1 MFCVFL
7 ITFAHR
13 KLIIFHI
20 DDMANNK
27 THSMAER
34 WRISHEWNKRT
45 GLYSFMGRI
54 VVKLLIIIALIV
66 GVVLLLNHFFNLEQ
80 IIKDYIFEHDDAG
93 VLTIFLISESFLGWI
108 PPDLFIM
115 WSDQF
120 EKPVL
125 WLTILGTISYI
136 GGMNAYWIGK
146 LALKFPKFRTWLES
160 RNAEFFVRI
169 RKWGGIIIILAA
181 LFPLPFATTT
191 LAAGMVKYPLKQTLI
206 FGLSR
211 YIRFYLYG
219 AMIFFGM
226 DQLL

>member
-1 MFCVFL
+1 MSK
-7 ITFAHR
+7 IEKSFAE
-13 KLIIFHI
+13 KL
-20 DDMANNK
+20 
-27 THSMAER
+27 
-34 WRISHEWNKRT
+34 RIRHAYNKRT
-45 GLYSFMGRI
+45 GLYKFMGQI
-54 VVKLLIIIALIV
+54 VIKLLVIIAIIV
-66 GVVLLLNHFFNLEQ
+66 GIVLLLNHFFNLSQ
-80 IIKDYIFEHDDAG
+80 IIEDYIFSHDTPG
-93 VLTIFLISESFLGWI
+93 VLTLFLISETVLGWI

-115 WSDQF
+115 WSDKF
-120 EKPVL
+120 NAPLL

-136 GGMNAYWIGK
+136 GGMNAYFIGK
-146 LALKFPKFRTWLES
+146 IALKFPRFRRWLEN
-160 RNAEFFVRI
+160 RNAVFFERI

>member
-1 MFCVFL
+1 MSK
-7 ITFAHR
+7 IEKSFAE
-13 KLIIFHI
+13 KL
-20 DDMANNK
+20 
-27 THSMAER
+27 
-34 WRISHEWNKRT
+34 RIRHAYNKRT
-45 GLYSFMGRI
+45 GLYKFMGQI
-54 VVKLLIIIALIV
+54 VIKLLVIIAIIV
-66 GVVLLLNHFFNLEQ
+66 GIVLVLNHFFNLSQ
-80 IIKDYIFEHDDAG
+80 IIEDYIFSHDTPG
-93 VLTIFLISESFLGWI
+93 VLTLFLISETVLGWI

-115 WSDQF
+115 WSDKF
-120 EKPVL
+120 NAPLL
-125 WLTILGTISYI
+125 WLTILGTISYV
-136 GGMNAYWIGK
+136 GGMNAYFIGK
-146 LALKFPKFRTWLES
+146 IALKFPRFRRWLEN
-160 RNAEFFVRI
+160 RNAVFFERI

>member
-1 MFCVFL
+1 MSK
-7 ITFAHR
+7 IEKTFAE
-13 KLIIFHI
+13 KL
-20 DDMANNK
+20 
-27 THSMAER
+27 
-34 WRISHEWNKRT
+34 RIRHAYNKRT
-45 GLYSFMGRI
+45 GLYKFMAQI
-54 VVKLLIIIALIV
+54 VAKLLVIIAIIV
-66 GVVLLLNHFFNLEQ
+66 GIVLLLNHFFNLSQ
-80 IIKDYIFEHDDAG
+80 IIEDYIFSHDTPG
-93 VLTIFLISESFLGWI
+93 VLTLFLISETVLGWI

-115 WSDQF
+115 WSDKF
-120 EKPVL
+120 NAPLL
-125 WLTILGTISYI
+125 WLTILGTISYV
-136 GGMNAYWIGK
+136 GGMNAYFIGK
-146 LALKFPKFRTWLES
+146 IALKFPRFRRWLEN
-160 RNAEFFVRI
+160 RNAVFFERI

>member
-1 MFCVFL
+1 MSK
-7 ITFAHR
+7 IEKSFAE
-13 KLIIFHI
+13 KL
-20 DDMANNK
+20 
-27 THSMAER
+27 
-34 WRISHEWNKRT
+34 RIRHAYNKRT
-45 GLYSFMGRI
+45 GLYKFMGQI
-54 VVKLLIIIALIV
+54 VIKLLVIIAIIV
-66 GVVLLLNHFFNLEQ
+66 GIVLLLNHFFNLSQ
-80 IIKDYIFEHDDAG
+80 IIEDYIFSHDTPG
-93 VLTIFLISESFLGWI
+93 VLTLFLISETVLGWI

-115 WSDQF
+115 WSDKF
-120 EKPVL
+120 NAPLL

-136 GGMNAYWIGK
+136 GGMNAYFIGK
-146 LALKFPKFRTWLES
+146 IALKFPRFRRWLEN
-160 RNAEFFVRI
+160 RNAVFFERI

-226 DQLL
+226 DQLM

>member
-1 MFCVFL
+1 MSK
-7 ITFAHR
+7 IEKSFAE
-13 KLIIFHI
+13 KL
-20 DDMANNK
+20 
-27 THSMAER
+27 
-34 WRISHEWNKRT
+34 RIRHAYNKRT
-45 GLYSFMGRI
+45 GLYKFMAQI
-54 VVKLLIIIALIV
+54 VVKLLVIIAIIV
-66 GVVLLLNHFFNLEQ
+66 GIVLLLNHFFNLSQ
-80 IIKDYIFEHDDAG
+80 IIEDYIFSHDTPG
-93 VLTIFLISESFLGWI
+93 VLTLFLISETVLGWI

-115 WSDQF
+115 WSDKF
-120 EKPVL
+120 NAPLL
-125 WLTILGTISYI
+125 WLTILGTISYV
-136 GGMNAYWIGK
+136 GGMNAYFIGK
-146 LALKFPKFRTWLES
+146 IALKFPRFRRWLEN
-160 RNAEFFVRI
+160 RNAVFFERI

>member
-1 MFCVFL
+1 MSKKEKTL
-7 ITFAHR
+7 AE
-13 KLIIFHI
+13 KL
-20 DDMANNK
+20 
-27 THSMAER
+27 
-34 WRISHEWNKRT
+34 RIRHAYNKRT
-45 GLYSFMGRI
+45 GLYSFMGQI
-54 VVKLLIIIALIV
+54 VIKLLVIIAIIV
-66 GVVLLLNHFFNLEQ
+66 GIVLLLNHFFNLSQ
-80 IIKDYIFEHDDAG
+80 IIEDYIFSHDTPG
-93 VLTIFLISESFLGWI
+93 VLTLFLISETVLGWI

-115 WSDQF
+115 WSDKFGQ
-120 EKPVL
+120 PLL

-136 GGMNAYWIGK
+136 GGMNAYFIGK
-146 LALKFPKFRTWLES
+146 IALKFPRFRCWLEN
-160 RNAEFFVRI
+160 RNAVFFERI

>member
-1 MFCVFL
+1 L
-7 ITFAHR
+7 HI
-13 KLIIFHI
+13 KNKYIILHI
-20 DDMANNK
+20 DIMANNK
-27 THSMAER
+27 TRTMADR
-34 WRISHEWNKRT
+34 WRIRHEWNKRT
-45 GLYSFMGRI
+45 GLYSFMGQI

-146 LALKFPKFRTWLES
+146 LALKFPKFRKWLES
-160 RNAEFFVRI
+160 RNAKFFVRI

-191 LAAGMVKYPLKQTLI
+191 MAAGMVKYPFKLTLLY
-206 FGLSR
+206 GLSR
-211 YIRFYLYG
+211 YVRFFLYG
-219 AMIFFGM
+219 LLIFFGM
-226 DQLL
+226 DKIM

>member
-1 MFCVFL
+1 MSK
-7 ITFAHR
+7 IEKSFAE
-13 KLIIFHI
+13 KL
-20 DDMANNK
+20 
-27 THSMAER
+27 
-34 WRISHEWNKRT
+34 RIRHAYNKRT
-45 GLYSFMGRI
+45 GLYKFMGQI
-54 VVKLLIIIALIV
+54 VIKLLVIIAIIV
-66 GVVLLLNHFFNLEQ
+66 GIVLLLNHFFNLSQ
-80 IIKDYIFEHDDAG
+80 IIEDYIFSHDTPG
-93 VLTIFLISESFLGWI
+93 VLTLFLISETVLGWI

-115 WSDQF
+115 WSDKF
-120 EKPVL
+120 NAPLL

-136 GGMNAYWIGK
+136 GGMNAYFIGK
-146 LALKFPKFRTWLES
+146 IALKFPRFRRWLEN
-160 RNAEFFVRI
+160 RNAVFFERI

-226 DQLL
+226 DKIM

>member
-1 MFCVFL
+1 MGQ
-7 ITFAHR
+7 
-13 KLIIFHI
+13 III
-20 DDMANNK
+20 
-27 THSMAER
+27 
-34 WRISHEWNKRT
+34 
-45 GLYSFMGRI
+45 
-54 VVKLLIIIALIV
+54 KLLVIIAIIV
-66 GVVLLLNHFFNLEQ
+66 GIVLLLNHFFNLSQ
-80 IIKDYIFEHDDAG
+80 IIENYIFSHDTPG
-93 VLTIFLISESFLGWI
+93 VLTLFPISETVLGWI

-115 WSDQF
+115 WSDKF
-120 EKPVL
+120 NAPLL

-136 GGMNAYWIGK
+136 GGMNAYFIGK
-146 LALKFPKFRTWLES
+146 IALKFPRFRRWLEN
-160 RNAEFFVRI
+160 RNAVFFERI

>member
-1 MFCVFL
+1 MSK
-7 ITFAHR
+7 IEKTFAE
-13 KLIIFHI
+13 KL
-20 DDMANNK
+20 
-27 THSMAER
+27 
-34 WRISHEWNKRT
+34 RIRHAYNKRT
-45 GLYSFMGRI
+45 GLYKFMGQI
-54 VVKLLIIIALIV
+54 VIKLLVIIAIIV
-66 GVVLLLNHFFNLEQ
+66 GIVLLLNHFFNLSQ
-80 IIKDYIFEHDDAG
+80 IIENYIFSHDTPG
-93 VLTIFLISESFLGWI
+93 VLTLFLISETVLGWI

-115 WSDQF
+115 WSDKF
-120 EKPVL
+120 NAPLL
-125 WLTILGTISYI
+125 WLTILGTISYV
-136 GGMNAYWIGK
+136 GGMNAYFIGK
-146 LALKFPKFRTWLES
+146 IALKFPRFRRWLEN
-160 RNAEFFVRI
+160 RNAVFFERI

>member
-1 MFCVFL
+1 MSK
-7 ITFAHR
+7 IEKSFAE
-13 KLIIFHI
+13 KL
-20 DDMANNK
+20 
-27 THSMAER
+27 
-34 WRISHEWNKRT
+34 RIRHAYNKRT
-45 GLYSFMGRI
+45 GLYKFMGQI
-54 VVKLLIIIALIV
+54 VVKLLVIIAIIV
-66 GVVLLLNHFFNLEQ
+66 GIVLLLNHFFNLSQ
-80 IIKDYIFEHDDAG
+80 IIEDYIFSHDTPG
-93 VLTIFLISESFLGWI
+93 VLTLFLISETVLGWI

-115 WSDQF
+115 WSDKF
-120 EKPVL
+120 NAPLL
-125 WLTILGTISYI
+125 WLTILGTISYV
-136 GGMNAYWIGK
+136 GGMNAYFIGK
-146 LALKFPKFRTWLES
+146 IALKFPRFRRWLEN
-160 RNAEFFVRI
+160 RNAVFFERI